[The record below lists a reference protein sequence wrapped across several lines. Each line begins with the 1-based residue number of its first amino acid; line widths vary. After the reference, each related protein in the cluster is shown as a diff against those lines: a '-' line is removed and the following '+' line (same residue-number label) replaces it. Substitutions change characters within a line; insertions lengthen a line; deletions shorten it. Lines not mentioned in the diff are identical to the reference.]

1 MKIIIAGAG
10 AVGTHLAKLL
20 SREHHDITLI
30 DEDSAKLNDLASNF
44 DILTL
49 PLSPSSITA
58 LKEAE
63 VGRADLFI
71 GVTPDE
77 AHNMTACML
86 ASKLGAKKTVARV
99 DNDEYALPEHR
110 EFFQKVGIDSVIYP
124 EMLAGA
130 EILKNIKRS
139 WIRQWWDVQ
148 NGALILIGVKIR
160 SNAHIL
166 NQPLKDI
173 CGNHSPFH
181 VVAIKRNEE
190 TLIPHGDDCLH
201 EYDIVYFMTTPEFLN
216 DIKVL
221 AGKEDYPDVSNVFIM
236 GGGNTSIHLANSLP
250 DYMHAKIIEADRK
263 RSEQLNEL
271 ITNPH
276 VMILNGDGRD
286 LSLLEEEGI
295 RKAQAFAALT
305 ENSEANILACL
316 TAKRLGVRKTVAI
329 IENTDYIN
337 MAESLDIGTIINK
350 KTFAASHIYRMML
363 KADITSVKSLTVANA
378 DVAEY
383 QVSENAKVIR
393 KPVKDLRLPDCV
405 TLGGLVR
412 NGVGMLINGHT
423 QILPGDTVM
432 AFCLSGGIKK
442 LEKYF
447 N

>member
-30 DEDSAKLNDLASNF
+30 DEDNNKLIDLSSNF

-63 VGRADLFI
+63 VKDADLFI

-86 ASKLGAKKTVARV
+86 ASKLGAKKTVARI
-99 DNDEYALPEHR
+99 DNDEYAQPEHR
-110 EFFQKVGIDSVIYP
+110 DFFRKIGIDSVIYP
-124 EMLAGA
+124 EMLAAA

-148 NGALILIGVKIR
+148 NGALILVGIKIR

-166 NQPLKDI
+166 NKPLKEI

-181 VVAIKRNEE
+181 IVAIKRSDE

-201 EYDIVYFMTTPEFLN
+201 EMDIVYFMTTPEFLD
-216 DIKVL
+216 DIKIL

-236 GGGNTSIHLANSLP
+236 GGGNTSVHLANSLP
-250 DYMHAKIIEADRK
+250 DYMHAKIIESDRK

-276 VMILNGDGRD
+276 VMVLNGDGRD

-329 IENTDYIN
+329 IENTDYIS

-383 QVSENAKVIR
+383 HVSGNAKVIQ
-393 KPVKDLRLPDCV
+393 KAVKDLKLPSCV

-412 NGVGMLINGHT
+412 DGKGMLINGNT

-442 LEKYF
+442 LEKFF